1 MSKEQDWRNLGEQIL
16 DSVADALNSGDFRQL
31 NNLVSGT
38 VNDAVKE
45 AKRQADYERIAR
57 EDSLRQYRQMNEENH
72 AKWLAQQEEI
82 RKRQEERRE
91 EWRRIRQAQI
101 EGRRRAEESY
111 ASRQSRDGSL
121 ESASEDL
128 GVARQASRPPRVAK
142 AKFKQVGSVS
152 SVLFTVFGA
161 LGLGVGCSL
170 ALVAMILFFA
180 NAGSV
185 VPFAFF
191 SVLTLA
197 LSISF
202 LGKGGRQRRLLK
214 RAQRYIQL
222 CGDKMYADVSY
233 LASQTGKSVKYV
245 RKDIKK
251 MLNKGMFPEGHLDA
265 QETCFILSDEVYR
278 QYTETAQAYQMREQM
293 EKERLAAENR
303 TLTPEEQERAEAN
316 AQENE
321 LNAMMAEGMEY
332 VRKLRELNDA
342 IPGEE
347 ISAQLTQLESLLKQI
362 FDRVKEHPEQ
372 MNRMHKLMDY
382 YLPTTVKLVEAYVQF
397 EKVET
402 PGKDIQGAKSE
413 ILKTLGIINEAF
425 TELLNNLFQ
434 DAVFDATTDA
444 QVLQTMLSREGLRR
458 EMSAQPAASAQ
469 AEESA
474 EPEEED
480 TPFQLSMEP
489 EQPEVQMALKAPW
502 ES

>member
-1 MSKEQDWRNLGEQIL
+1 MGREQDWQNLGEQIL
-16 DSVADALNSGDFRQL
+16 DSVADALNSGDFKQL
-31 NNLVSGT
+31 NDLVSGT
-38 VNDAVKE
+38 VNDAVRE
-45 AKRQADYERIAR
+45 AKRQADR
-57 EDSLRQYRQMNEENH
+57 EKVMREETLRRYSQANQANYDKWRQ
-72 AKWLAQQEEI
+72 QQEEL
-82 RKRQEERRE
+82 RRRQEERRE
-91 EWRRIRQAQI
+91 EWRRMRQAQI
-101 EGRRRAEESY
+101 DSRRRSEESY
-111 ASRQSRDGSL
+111 GERQTDSEGDGG
-121 ESASEDL
+121 AQPIR
-128 GVARQASRPPRVAK
+128 AARPPKVSK
-142 AKFKQVGSVS
+142 VKFKQVGSVS
-152 SVLFTVFGA
+152 SVVCTVFGA
-161 LGLGVGCSL
+161 LGLGVGLSL
-170 ALVAMILFFA
+170 GLVSAILFFA
-180 NAGSV
+180 ESGFLA
-185 VPFAFF
+185 PFAFF
-191 SVLTLA
+191 SCLSLGVAIGLLSKGRKQRKLLA
-197 LSISF
+197 
-202 LGKGGRQRRLLK
+202 

-222 CGDKMYADVSY
+222 CGDKMYADLTY
-233 LASQTGKSVKYV
+233 LASQTGKSVNFV

-251 MLNKGMFPEGHLDA
+251 MLNKGMFPEGHLDM

-278 QYTETAQAYQMREQM
+278 QYTETAQAFQMREQM

-303 TLTPEEQERAEAN
+303 TLTPQEQEAAEAL
-316 AQENE
+316 ARENE
-321 LNAMMAEGMEY
+321 LNSMMAEGMEY

-480 TPFQLSMEP
+480 APFQLSMEP